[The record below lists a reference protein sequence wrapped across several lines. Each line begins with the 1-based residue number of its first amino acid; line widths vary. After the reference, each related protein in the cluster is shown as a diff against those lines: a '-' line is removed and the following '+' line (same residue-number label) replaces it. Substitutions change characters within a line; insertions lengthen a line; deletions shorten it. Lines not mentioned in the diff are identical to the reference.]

1 MMENSL
7 NNQSATKQCSLCR
20 KIKPVS
26 EFYKN
31 PDHFSGCRSK
41 CIECEKI
48 TNKKSRGATKGATQ
62 RYEGGAIVPYTITKN
77 CPCKDCENEKPC
89 GILGLTCKS
98 YRSWQKGKGTG
109 YKKQLRIPDEY
120 LDGTI
125 PGPGVV

>member
-48 TNKKSRGATKGATQ
+48 TNKKSRGATKGAAQ

-89 GILGLTCKS
+89 GILGLTCKC
-98 YRSWQKGKGTG
+98 YRSWQKGNG